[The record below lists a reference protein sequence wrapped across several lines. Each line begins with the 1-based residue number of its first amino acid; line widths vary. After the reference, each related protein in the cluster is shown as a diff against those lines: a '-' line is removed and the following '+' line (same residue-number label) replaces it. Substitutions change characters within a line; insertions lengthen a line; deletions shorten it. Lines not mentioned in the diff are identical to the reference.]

1 MAYSD
6 LREFIKVL
14 EKNKELKRVSAQV
27 SSDQEITEITDRV
40 SKSKENNKALL
51 FENVDDGS
59 IPVLINALG
68 SRRRMELALEVSSVE
83 DVAARLTEWLDF
95 KSPEGL
101 LEKVKMLP
109 KLAELGKYFPREVKS
124 GPCQEVVKREGE
136 FSLFDFPILKCWEAD
151 GGRFITFPMVFTRN
165 PRTGKR
171 NCGMYRMQVYD
182 EKTTGMH
189 WQIHKHGAAHHR
201 DQEKRGAD
209 RMEVAVAIGAEPITN
224 FAATLPLPDDLDEMI
239 FASFLREKPI
249 EMVKCVSIDMEV
261 PATAEIVLEGY
272 VDPAERRIEGPFGD
286 HTGFYTL
293 EEPYPVFHV
302 TAVTHRKNPIYQTTI
317 VGRPP
322 MEDCWMGW
330 TIIRVTLPV
339 LKRQLP
345 EIVDMNLPFEGV
357 FHNLMLVS
365 IRKQYP
371 GHARKIMNAIWG
383 LGQAMF
389 TKCIVVVDEDV
400 NVQDPAEV
408 VWKVLNNID
417 PERDIQFMLG
427 PVDVLDHS
435 SRQTGFGSKMGIDG
449 TRKWKDEGFD
459 RRWPKEN
466 STSAEVKRIV
476 DEKWKKL
483 GL

>member
-1 MAYSD
+1 MAYED

-14 EKNKELKRVSAQV
+14 EKNKELKRISASV

-40 SKSKENNKALL
+40 CKAGGPALL
-51 FENVDDGS
+51 FENVDDGK

-68 SRRRMELALEVSSVE
+68 SRRRMALALEVNHV
-83 DVAARLTEWLDF
+83 DQVAERLTEWLDF
-95 KSPEGL
+95 KSPTGL

-109 KLAELGKYFPREVKS
+109 KLAELGKYFPKVVKT
-124 GPCQEVVKREGE
+124 GKCQEVIKREGE

-151 GGRFITFPMVFTRN
+151 GGRFITLPLVFTRN
-165 PRTGKR
+165 PRTGAR

-182 EKTTGMH
+182 ETTTGMH

-201 DQEKRGAD
+201 ELEKRGVE
-209 RMEVAVAIGAEPITN
+209 RMEVAVAIGAEPITT

-249 EMVKCVSIDMEV
+249 EMVKCVSVDLEV
-261 PATAEIVLEGY
+261 PANAEIVLEGY
-272 VDPAERRIEGPFGD
+272 VDPSERRIEGPFGD

-317 VGRPP
+317 VGKPP
-322 MEDCWMGW
+322 MEDCWMGQA
-330 TIIRVTLPV
+330 IIRITLPV

-357 FHNLMLVS
+357 FHNLVLVS

-383 LGQAMF
+383 QGQAMF
-389 TKCIVVVDEDV
+389 SKCIVVVDDDV
-400 NVQDPAEV
+400 DVQNPSEV
-408 VWKVLNNID
+408 AWKVLNNID
-417 PERDIQFMLG
+417 PERDIQFMMG
-427 PVDVLDHS
+427 PVDVLDHA
-435 SRQTGFGSKMGIDG
+435 SRETGYGSKMGIDA
-449 TRKWKDEGFD
+449 TRKWKGEGFT
-459 RRWPKEN
+459 RRWPREN
-466 STSAEVKRIV
+466 NVSEEVKKLV
-476 DEKWKKL
+476 DAKWKKL